1 MQKTMEDYIR
11 EISETLLTNIE
22 NREEAVKPLVKRLT
36 SNGIEEGKALVWV
49 ASGSSYNAISGALAY
64 MKLYLNNEV
73 RLITPYDFCYYEE
86 RKDSNI
92 YLFVSQSGCSTNIVD
107 AVKRYQQMGGYAIAV
122 LGNCDTELA
131 RLADEVVEYGVGEE
145 VVGYVTKGVMALTC
159 FCMMTALE
167 IAKESIDEARYQNAL
182 EELKRAAANH
192 YKVYEIAKEY
202 CKENEKA
209 LLSMEHVMIMGGGA
223 NIGTIREGALKL
235 AEMLHVQT
243 TFYEV
248 EEFIHG
254 PNLQL
259 TPQYTLFFVEGGDE
273 GGKRVK
279 EIYEA
284 SKEMTDKTFL
294 ISASQWDVEKT
305 EESVTPLY
313 LTAFFQYL
321 ACWAARELD
330 IRREHPFY
338 IRFKEHVKNKTAD
351 YKEESPF

>member
-1 MQKTMEDYIR
+1 MQKMMEDYIR
-11 EISETLLTNIE
+11 EISGTLLTNIE
-22 NREEAVKPLVKRLT
+22 NRKELTGPLVKRLKSGGT
-36 SNGIEEGKALVWV
+36 ENGSALVWV
-49 ASGSSYNAISGALAY
+49 ASGSSYNAISGAAAY
-64 MKLYLNNEV
+64 MARYMDNEV
-73 RLITPYDFCYYEE
+73 RLISPYEFCYYEE
-86 RKDSNI
+86 IKDSNR
-92 YLFVSQSGCSTNIVD
+92 YLFVSQSGCSTNIVN
-107 AVKRYQQMGGYAIAV
+107 AVKKYQQMGGYAVAV
-122 LGNCDTELA
+122 LGNCDTEIA
-131 RLADEVVEYGVGEE
+131 KLADEVIEYGVGEE
-145 VVGYVTKGVMALTC
+145 TVGYVTKGVMTLTC
-159 FCMMTALE
+159 FCMLTALE
-167 IAKESIDEARYQNAL
+167 MAEESIGGAAYQNAL
-182 EELKRAAANH
+182 EDLKRAAANH
-192 YKVYEIAKEY
+192 FKVYELAKAY

-223 NIGTIREGALKL
+223 NIGTMREGALKL
-235 AEMLHVQT
+235 AEMIHVQT

-273 GGKRVK
+273 AGERVK
-279 EIYEA
+279 EIYRA

-294 ISASQWDVEKT
+294 ISASEWEVEKT
-305 EESVTPLY
+305 EEMLTPLY